1 MMTTMRT
8 SLASTV
14 AAFAVAF
21 AGCDGSGTAG
31 DAGEDETAADTVEA
45 DVHVDGETID
55 SDAEGDEEEGEGE
68 ADAALDGD
76 EAAPSCRVEDVVGTL
91 PGVRISIETDT
102 CVFNVGEGG
111 EFRYRV
117 SVEPGMEPTLH
128 VTAGTDWGDCN
139 ICGASPLSCVQEW
152 VGSDAANYCE
162 CDVGLCDRPPL
173 DLYVTLLAGD
183 FDEVLVWPGVSWD
196 GPSDTDSPYGPPFA
210 PGIYEVRVSLI
221 ETGSPRRSV
230 VARLPIEVVP

>member
-91 PGVRISIETDT
+91 PGVRISIEADT

-162 CDVGLCDRPPL
+162 CGSPASGVDPQPAAGARTNRATTGRSH
-173 DLYVTLLAGD
+173 VTLSIVCTSVGRMFKASRPVLYGSSTPGLVQRVRREGARRPRGRRVAG
-183 FDEVLVWPGVSWD
+183 
-196 GPSDTDSPYGPPFA
+196 A
-210 PGIYEVRVSLI
+210 
-221 ETGSPRRSV
+221 
-230 VARLPIEVVP
+230 A